1 MKTIF
6 IVEDDQSIGDMLQ
19 EVLQKEGFRVQ
30 RAYSGT
36 EAALLLGQG
45 LPDLV
50 LLDLMLPGL
59 PGEELLG
66 RLQGVPVIVV
76 SAKAGLD
83 DKVDLL
89 LRGAADY
96 ITKPFEIR
104 ELLARVQ
111 VQLRRSEQPA
121 GQALEAFCAQ
131 PRHQPLHDGL
141 LAHRL
146 TVPNAHELAA
156 HAFAAHEDGSVGRK
170 KALPGDAPDK
180 LKQFLKGAC
189 GERAQMYQNTLAVPG
204 THIGPRQHMRVS
216 FKKHAP
222 IFGAHLLSLHLPQF
236 FSHQALYAQQTGSH
250 HFKQFHRCCPFSH

>member
-59 PGEELLG
+59 LGEELLG

-121 GQALEAFCAQ
+121 GQALEA
-131 PRHQPLHDGL
+131 DGIRLNVLSREAEVNGQSVHLTRTEYAILKL
-141 LAHRL
+141 LMCNPGQA
-146 TVPNAHELAA
+146 VSKAA
-156 HAFAAHEDGSVGRK
+156 ILDNISQDTPDCTDASLKQHVSNLRK
-170 KALPGDAPDK
+170 KLRQAGGREYIQAVWGIGFRLDAEP
-180 LKQFLKGAC
+180 
-189 GERAQMYQNTLAVPG
+189 
-204 THIGPRQHMRVS
+204 
-216 FKKHAP
+216 
-222 IFGAHLLSLHLPQF
+222 
-236 FSHQALYAQQTGSH
+236 
-250 HFKQFHRCCPFSH
+250 

>member
-6 IVEDDQSIGDMLQ
+6 IIEDDQSIGDMLQ
-19 EVLQKEGFRVQ
+19 EVLQKEGYRVQ

-59 PGEELLG
+59 PGEELLD

-121 GQALEAFCAQ
+121 GQALEAGGIRLNVLSREAEVNGQ
-131 PRHQPLHDGL
+131 SVHLTRSEYAILKL
-141 LAHRL
+141 LMCNPGQA
-146 TVPNAHELAA
+146 VSKAA
-156 HAFAAHEDGSVGRK
+156 ILDNISQDTPDCTDASLKQHVSNLRK
-170 KALPGDAPDK
+170 KLRQAGGREYIQAVWGIGFRLDA
-180 LKQFLKGAC
+180 
-189 GERAQMYQNTLAVPG
+189 E
-204 THIGPRQHMRVS
+204 S
-216 FKKHAP
+216 
-222 IFGAHLLSLHLPQF
+222 
-236 FSHQALYAQQTGSH
+236 
-250 HFKQFHRCCPFSH
+250 

>member
-19 EVLQKEGFRVQ
+19 EVLQKEGYRVQ

-121 GQALEAFCAQ
+121 GQALEAGGIRLNVLSREAEVNRQ
-131 PRHQPLHDGL
+131 SVHLTRTEYAILKL
-141 LAHRL
+141 LMCNPGQA
-146 TVPNAHELAA
+146 VSKAA
-156 HAFAAHEDGSVGRK
+156 ILDNISQDTPDCTDASLKQHVSNLRK
-170 KALPGDAPDK
+170 KLRQAGGREYIQAVWGIGFRLDA
-180 LKQFLKGAC
+180 
-189 GERAQMYQNTLAVPG
+189 E
-204 THIGPRQHMRVS
+204 S
-216 FKKHAP
+216 
-222 IFGAHLLSLHLPQF
+222 
-236 FSHQALYAQQTGSH
+236 
-250 HFKQFHRCCPFSH
+250 

>member
-19 EVLQKEGFRVQ
+19 EVLQKEGYRVQ

-59 PGEELLG
+59 LGEELLG

-121 GQALEAFCAQ
+121 GQALEA
-131 PRHQPLHDGL
+131 DGIRLNVLSREAEVNGQSVHLTRTEYAILKL
-141 LAHRL
+141 LMCNPGQA
-146 TVPNAHELAA
+146 VSKAA
-156 HAFAAHEDGSVGRK
+156 ILDNISQDTPDCTDASLKQHVSNLRK
-170 KALPGDAPDK
+170 KLRQAGGREYIQAVWGIGFRLDAEP
-180 LKQFLKGAC
+180 
-189 GERAQMYQNTLAVPG
+189 
-204 THIGPRQHMRVS
+204 
-216 FKKHAP
+216 
-222 IFGAHLLSLHLPQF
+222 
-236 FSHQALYAQQTGSH
+236 
-250 HFKQFHRCCPFSH
+250 

>member
-19 EVLQKEGFRVQ
+19 EVLQKEGYRVQ

-36 EAALLLGQG
+36 EAALLLGHG

-59 PGEELLG
+59 PGEELLD

-121 GQALEAFCAQ
+121 GQALEAGGIRLNVLSREAEVNGQ
-131 PRHQPLHDGL
+131 SVHLTRTEYAILKL
-141 LAHRL
+141 LMCNPGQA
-146 TVPNAHELAA
+146 VSKAA
-156 HAFAAHEDGSVGRK
+156 ILDNISQDTPDCTDASLKQHVSNLRK
-170 KALPGDAPDK
+170 KLRQAGGREYIQAVWGIGFRLDA
-180 LKQFLKGAC
+180 
-189 GERAQMYQNTLAVPG
+189 E
-204 THIGPRQHMRVS
+204 S
-216 FKKHAP
+216 
-222 IFGAHLLSLHLPQF
+222 
-236 FSHQALYAQQTGSH
+236 
-250 HFKQFHRCCPFSH
+250 

>member
-121 GQALEAFCAQ
+121 GQALEAGGIRLNVLSREAEVNGQ
-131 PRHQPLHDGL
+131 SVHLTRTEYAILKL
-141 LAHRL
+141 LMCNPGQA
-146 TVPNAHELAA
+146 VSKAA
-156 HAFAAHEDGSVGRK
+156 ILDNISQDTPDCTDASLKQHVSNLRK
-170 KALPGDAPDK
+170 KLRQAGGREYIQAVWGIGFRLDAEP
-180 LKQFLKGAC
+180 
-189 GERAQMYQNTLAVPG
+189 
-204 THIGPRQHMRVS
+204 
-216 FKKHAP
+216 
-222 IFGAHLLSLHLPQF
+222 
-236 FSHQALYAQQTGSH
+236 
-250 HFKQFHRCCPFSH
+250 

>member
-6 IVEDDQSIGDMLQ
+6 IIEDDQSIGDMLQ
-19 EVLQKEGFRVQ
+19 EVLQKEGYRVQ

-111 VQLRRSEQPA
+111 VQLRRSEQPS
-121 GQALEAFCAQ
+121 GQALEAGGIRLNVLSREAEVNGQ
-131 PRHQPLHDGL
+131 SVHLTRTEYAILKL
-141 LAHRL
+141 LMCNPGQA
-146 TVPNAHELAA
+146 VSKAA
-156 HAFAAHEDGSVGRK
+156 ILDNISQDTPDCTDASLKQHVSNLRK
-170 KALPGDAPDK
+170 KLRQAGGREYIQAVWGIGFRLDA
-180 LKQFLKGAC
+180 
-189 GERAQMYQNTLAVPG
+189 E
-204 THIGPRQHMRVS
+204 S
-216 FKKHAP
+216 
-222 IFGAHLLSLHLPQF
+222 
-236 FSHQALYAQQTGSH
+236 
-250 HFKQFHRCCPFSH
+250 